1 MEQCQ
6 GVEEHLSGPL
16 QQMQGH
22 RLGVDQDAVHLKQLL
37 NIERHVPGHQYS
49 NISGAP
55 QWCTHQ
61 SGKKQKTSSVNPG
74 HGLSAS
80 CGLPPVRELLVDGPL
95 YFAIIRHVEGKQ

>member
-55 QWCTHQ
+55 PMVHPPIR
-61 SGKKQKTSSVNPG
+61 KKTKNIFSKSRSRLELQLWSSSSP
-74 HGLSAS
+74 
-80 CGLPPVRELLVDGPL
+80 
-95 YFAIIRHVEGKQ
+95 